1 MVMDTL
7 RMAAGVV
14 AMVLGVLGILA
25 GVARTFGPS
34 SRTVAEPILLGAA
47 GACLVLVGR
56 WLTL

>member
-1 MVMDTL
+1 MV
-7 RMAAGVV
+7 AGVV
-14 AMVLGVLGILA
+14 VMVLGVLGVLV

-34 SRTVAEPILLGAA
+34 SRTVAEPLALVGA

>member
-1 MVMDTL
+1 MESVRTV
-7 RMAAGVV
+7 AGVV
-14 AMVLGVLGILA
+14 AMVLGVLGILV

-34 SRTVAEPILLGAA
+34 SRTHAEPILLVGA

>member
-1 MVMDTL
+1 MEMVGTV
-7 RMAAGVV
+7 AGVV
-14 AMVLGVLGILA
+14 AMVLGVLGVLT

-34 SRTVAEPILLGAA
+34 SRTAAEPVVLVVA